1 MSYVDELEPLIRLE
15 QELRQTIALS
25 LAEERG
31 QPHGGAPTEEQLLVA
46 DEAIAAWAEE
56 VDFEQDMRAFRPLT
70 PLQTLLAEHL
80 GICERIF
87 DIRDRRLS

>member
-1 MSYVDELEPLIRLE
+1 MSYVDELEPLIKLE
-15 QELRQTIALS
+15 QELRQTIALK

-31 QPHGGAPTEEQLLVA
+31 ERPADVPTEEQVHAA
-46 DEAIAAWAEE
+46 DEAIAAWVEQ
-56 VDFEQDMRAFRPLT
+56 VDFEQDMRAFRPQT
-70 PLQTLLAEHL
+70 PLQKLLAEYL